1 MSVQIIKSNVTCK
14 QYQQLSLLWT
24 QFLVSESDIINT
36 IIAIKE
42 VFPVQYKML
51 KKDQSNKRG
60 KSVKRA
66 SSKYES
72 LK

>member
-24 QFLVSESDIINT
+24 QFLDSESDIINT

-42 VFPVQYKML
+42 VFPFQYKML
-51 KKDQSNKRG
+51 KKDQSNKRR

>member
-24 QFLVSESDIINT
+24 QFLDSESDIINT

-42 VFPVQYKML
+42 VFPVHYKML